1 MRPRTTNAKRRAFDA
16 YQFSFE
22 SAGALGL
29 QTNTQGPPSHGS
41 LYRLRLAQAR
51 HALAAYSST
60 SVDAQSSNCAAARP
74 R

>member
-1 MRPRTTNAKRRAFDA
+1 MRPRTTNTKRRAFDA
-16 YQFSFE
+16 YKLSFE

-51 HALAAYSST
+51 MPLPPTLALQE
-60 SVDAQSSNCAAARP
+60 VDYECAIDY
-74 R
+74 